1 MADNNLKISGEKKG
15 MLDRF
20 TNLFSVRRK
29 KSSSKHHSDASVNS
43 SSPTSPVSPH
53 FIPFQQRDGGAA
65 NPAESQ
71 NMKKSG
77 DGVSQSSSLSS
88 LKTDDGDLPFAD
100 SNSSGGGSV
109 RELSVG
115 PVNGERG
122 RDGAAALPSASSSQ
136 KVFSD
141 SVMEEVS
148 KRLQVDLK
156 ETKVLSPSEDKPF
169 SPTTLVSLNIPVS
182 MATETPKS
190 PNLTSISL
198 GSKKTLVK
206 TGEKGHSTALRGIT
220 LASSSSRGVTAQQEV
235 EPESSGGGTTAV
247 TSSRSFTGE
256 AAAAAWS
263 HPPTTDSQRGG
274 GPPALPY
281 KAVWVETHLGEEET
295 EGVGVAAKGGMQQEE
310 KGFRA
315 ESPPLLAIPVTVIPE
330 DDAEPAGALRGPSTL
345 PQRPPPATL
354 PRATI
359 SLAASAQE
367 FQTVPRRPEKPQT
380 NIRPQQGF
388 LQGKRGVW
396 ETWRTVSLPPNDTFF
411 AQKVVVSPESSLEE
425 EELPAGSSSESFHR
439 TEDKLLRGLQS
450 NRDTELKDNSS
461 LTTTQDSRQ
470 PHSRQLENRQ
480 PDSRQLENR
489 QPDSKQPENRQPDS
503 RQPENRQPD
512 NRQPDSRQPEN
523 RQPDNRQ
530 PDSRQL
536 ENRQPDS
543 RQPENRQLENRQPH
557 SRQPDSRQPENRQL
571 ENRQPDNRQ
580 PDSRLPDNRQPEN
593 RQPDNRQPENRQLE
607 NRQPHSQPHSRQP
620 ENRQLENRQLENR
633 QPDSRQPENRQTN
646 SRQLENRRPDN
657 RQPDSRLQDNRQL
670 ENGQPDNR
678 QPDNRLPDNRQPE
691 NRQADNRQP
700 DDRQPDSRLPD
711 NRQLENRQA
720 DNKQLENR
728 KLDNRQADNRQ
739 LENRQ
744 LDNRQADNRQS
755 DNRQPDSRQPDNE
768 TSLPVVEGKAHSESP
783 GLVDKSAFSVMNKSK
798 APVVRMGLKGRES
811 GPAGRVK
818 AAVSQQT
825 TGTGPKAP
833 SSAAAQKAKNV
844 TAKTHGA
851 NDGAKTEPLSNRAS
865 PQDHSSTA
873 SLLPV
878 WKNQSTTESRS
889 KLPKRSQSDSDGK
902 SQDKASTGSH
912 FSQKQLRFKEAAKLQ
927 TPAGGKTDP
936 DGAKT
941 QRSGSGILS
950 PTKSPKMTDVKLVH
964 RKLDQNFE
972 SANLSTCKEEEPE
985 KRGVKT
991 SPSGEEKGK
1000 DARKQQEST
1009 ASSASKSRLP
1019 VSSPVKRE
1027 GDDVIQ
1033 RSGFNLRTFSGP
1045 TDPGRETR
1053 TQSPDPIEP
1062 ETAPPPPESPKTG
1075 TGGVSLTKASKQLP
1089 RRSVSH
1095 KDADSPT
1102 SCDPLS
1108 PGTEKSTVLRF
1119 PKQNDNLKQ
1128 PPKRPVKDPAEASSG
1143 SLRQTRGPRS
1153 PTKVTLRNSQ
1163 HPAKL
1168 EHSDSLMGSAP
1179 KTKHFTTKDHT
1190 DGKTSDVTSKFKL
1203 AEEWAALTG
1212 DQTETTADKL
1222 MDGETRVLEA
1232 SLNPDAGDI
1241 PLLKDRNATLAEERP
1256 MRVTEKPSFQPAAS
1270 EAGGKQDVKQDQ
1282 AEAPQQ
1288 HVSRSQSMNTKQEL
1302 ETKSSWSAATTLTDS
1317 DVFGRQTQSCDPQS
1331 AREKEDKPA
1340 SLDGNTT
1347 LIHEDAT
1354 EMTSKPVVGGSV
1366 YREQLTQTHMEA
1378 FTAGPDSF
1386 TELMQVRSTAGTET
1400 ESFNDESGP
1409 TDAKA
1414 VSPDPATEETDKTL
1428 QMLKLGPGNSSE
1440 AEEETEW
1447 KDDRKVSEDQTETP
1461 AVWEMPG
1468 YAEKQSDKEVLTQI
1482 AHPGWKEKD
1491 PKPKETPNHSAAET
1505 RESQKVT
1512 EEFRETPDEGKLKN
1526 SITNSWRP
1534 KHPVP
1539 EEKGEANEEP
1549 RSVGVNVVQDMRAET
1564 EEEGPTCMAEAKEQG
1579 LLQNNGGENSPA
1591 ALQQVEAT
1599 AKQLLTKGAELKDGV
1614 SSKHID
1620 DVKRKAAQE
1629 KTSISSETSDA
1640 KPKDGSNRIENN
1652 LTPEDGETEYK
1663 RTGGKAK
1670 TAKESKSQN
1679 VHRKQKQDTVEG
1691 KERQKHSDDNKD
1703 DTDMSK
1709 SSTNSLVCEAET
1721 VKVEQ
1726 IPAESKDA
1734 INPDRPSLQD
1744 PEFIRPEEEKKS
1756 PHRNLD
1762 LDQKQIILSRNT
1774 EAIESSK
1781 SLMEET
1787 RVSEN
1792 EYYKVQ
1798 ILTTIAAAADQD
1810 QDGTEKSKP
1819 TEVRPNPGMNR
1830 MSETEE
1836 IQDLEPGT
1844 ESQSQWPNGETVSEA
1859 LQDRRAQTTRKHS
1872 SHQSKEDL
1880 QVPEKTPEGGTAEEL
1895 HGPDSG
1901 RSHTNVSDSSLK
1913 TLENETHRNSLCNQH
1928 NTTSTTVGQQ
1938 GVELKKPECAFMNS
1952 GLEQEPEAEEL
1963 EAPEDEGHSQSL
1975 HLQIERTEEENG
1987 ENTKESAEN
1996 GVRSAAKPTSDRL
2009 LDQTPTS
2016 VGDQNIENIQKDLET
2031 LEQSENVNLRS
2042 QQESDT
2048 VRAEGHGGTMKEPN
2062 IDATPET
2069 VRVPPEDTKDHA
2081 QAERSKSS
2089 EEGGA
2094 TGAAVDLSS
2103 QQVETS
2109 NVARQEEVPEP
2120 EQRSNHIHTPLE
2132 LRSETEKT
2140 ETQEN
2145 TTGSQTQRIID
2156 TKSRSESPE
2165 SEKEKDGNQNVAE
2178 SFIHVPPM
2186 VDSQICTT
2194 GGEWHEETANYRE
2207 EGAATSHP
2215 PVHHMERYSEVTLE
2229 VKVQDQTVGGHSSD
2243 TTHASD
2249 SECTETIRE
2258 DTEVISSLET
2268 KPCKEPRVLGKD
2280 LGKIKSTTT
2289 TTEVMLD
2296 ESKSAVQEDALYP
2309 IETKTTAVK
2318 SLVSVDRVNIPL
2330 QDQLPK
2336 NVTNLES
2343 ALAKEGGLTEAETSN
2358 TPSEQELETVEED
2371 EPESQ
2376 STTAEDAN
2384 IRNEGE
2390 SFPLESVMTDIS
2402 GAAQKIPVEREVEM
2416 VESVQT
2422 LECLNDQNLRVETR
2436 EGLEDPAKIQV
2447 QEHVDGRSSSD
2458 TSKTSKSQGRATES
2472 EHPDHQ
2478 TEQSSET
2485 LGIEGKETI
2494 CGEDEHFSV
2503 RTLSEDTKGSIDVQH
2518 KSSASETADSAGGIG
2533 AQQVQ
2538 EIPTADQHRGE
2549 TVECVLLEKAESEPP
2564 IEWTVAEEG
2573 VEMKTLEKD
2582 SEAPDAE
2589 RELKI
2594 PTQEAQEKKGG
2605 DSDLAPG
2612 SKADTDLEQN
2622 VLNEKAFELVRKVI
2636 SAASQQLTALA
2647 ADAKQTQTLE
2657 KSVSNKVD
2665 GGDQQGQSTAVS
2677 AKLTLKSSPQNNEDS
2692 KEESA
2697 AGTSG
2702 DLNLQTLEKTPP
2714 RLMFQELLSAS
2725 NELFSVPQ
2733 SLERNAGSP
2742 SSWLDVEHGGQ
2753 QKKEHKR
2760 ELHSST
2766 SLDESLKPDDIND
2779 FIRNIKAGGIPF
2791 SLPRKKPVLKKPPSP
2806 HFALPPIKEDH
2817 YEQTFDPLEF
2827 KFGLGKT
2834 GRTVTDLSPAMFIKH
2849 KAEHRESQSDATA
2862 AQPANASSGGEEQ
2875 HLQKEEK
2882 QAEAGKK
2889 EGQNNE
2895 PGKAKSRLESISIL
2909 SNLLTSPRTPRK
2921 TREEVSSSSTLSSD
2935 RHSGGNDVP
2944 LPTVTPDTG
2953 TETRTHQGQAP
2964 VHGAE
2969 SSHSLSPPL
2978 AASPEMVL
2986 SEHSK
2991 EDPKRNN
2998 WEVQT
3003 PQASAQTTQR
3013 NQNLSSVDP
3022 FLKSGI
3028 DASSGALKSSA
3039 GLTSPT
3045 ENTEKTFRNKGSVTK
3060 PKVPAVRNFHR
3071 RPGKL
3076 VIHEHAQF
3084 GGEAF
3089 EVFADVEDATTM
3101 KLSAVIS
3108 VKVVRG
3114 CWLLYEK
3121 PGFQGGII
3129 PLEEGAMDQIENMW
3143 TEEETLEPN
3152 QTDHPAPASPMVIG
3166 SLRLAVRD
3174 YSIPRIDLFSEVNGM
3189 GRVSSYCEDTAE
3201 LSSYGLPQ
3209 TTGSIKIHSGVW
3221 LVYID
3226 PGFQGFMQVLEVGE
3240 YPVPQSWGFP
3250 EPFIGSL
3257 RPLRMGPIKVEGP
3270 ADVKALVFEKPH
3282 FEGTCLEVD
3291 CDVYNLLEQDE
3302 EEEEADKAGVKKT
3315 SLSGVGSLK
3324 ILRGLW
3330 VGYLEADFEGQQYIL
3345 EEGEY
3350 SDCRDWGGSEEG
3362 LLSLRPVLAGFQAP
3376 HVELFSDSVNFGGR
3390 GHKVDLVGPVLNMEA
3405 NGHSTRTQSIN
3416 VTSGVWV
3423 AFEQPGF
3430 SGELYV
3436 LEKGLYACPED
3447 WGAENGRISSILPV
3461 FHDMLCGSSK
3471 FKVQLFSEEDFRG
3484 RELTLE
3490 DSAAALDEDFT
3501 PRSCKVLLGSWV
3513 AYEGSQ
3519 FTENMYVLDEGE
3531 YPNTDAMGLL
3541 LPDSKLRSI
3550 QTAGNE
3556 LSLPSI
3562 TLFSKGGCRG
3572 RRMMLTGGAVNLQRE
3587 GMDLH
3592 IRSVVVGGGMWVLY
3606 EGINFRGQQRLLR
3619 PGEARDLFVV
3629 TGWEQIGSLRPLM
3642 QPRVYFCLRNG
3653 ATGCLMTL
3661 NGEVDD
3667 IKLMRVQAVEDTGGA
3682 EQVWLY
3688 QDGHVSPKV
3697 AEDLFLGTAGGVVMA
3712 GARLCLSPER
3722 GKDNMLWSITQEGL
3736 VHCHLNPQL
3745 VLEVKGGN
3753 QYDKNQVILN
3763 SFSESKRNQ
3772 KWTLEIL

>member
-1 MADNNLKISGEKKG
+1 M
-15 MLDRF
+15 
-20 TNLFSVRRK
+20 
-29 KSSSKHHSDASVNS
+29 
-43 SSPTSPVSPH
+43 
-53 FIPFQQRDGGAA
+53 
-65 NPAESQ
+65 
-71 NMKKSG
+71 
-77 DGVSQSSSLSS
+77 
-88 LKTDDGDLPFAD
+88 
-100 SNSSGGGSV
+100 
-109 RELSVG
+109 
-115 PVNGERG
+115 
-122 RDGAAALPSASSSQ
+122 
-136 KVFSD
+136 
-141 SVMEEVS
+141 
-148 KRLQVDLK
+148 
-156 ETKVLSPSEDKPF
+156 
-169 SPTTLVSLNIPVS
+169 
-182 MATETPKS
+182 
-190 PNLTSISL
+190 
-198 GSKKTLVK
+198 
-206 TGEKGHSTALRGIT
+206 
-220 LASSSSRGVTAQQEV
+220 
-235 EPESSGGGTTAV
+235 
-247 TSSRSFTGE
+247 
-256 AAAAAWS
+256 
-263 HPPTTDSQRGG
+263 
-274 GPPALPY
+274 
-281 KAVWVETHLGEEET
+281 
-295 EGVGVAAKGGMQQEE
+295 
-310 KGFRA
+310 
-315 ESPPLLAIPVTVIPE
+315 
-330 DDAEPAGALRGPSTL
+330 
-345 PQRPPPATL
+345 
-354 PRATI
+354 
-359 SLAASAQE
+359 
-367 FQTVPRRPEKPQT
+367 
-380 NIRPQQGF
+380 
-388 LQGKRGVW
+388 
-396 ETWRTVSLPPNDTFF
+396 
-411 AQKVVVSPESSLEE
+411 
-425 EELPAGSSSESFHR
+425 
-439 TEDKLLRGLQS
+439 
-450 NRDTELKDNSS
+450 
-461 LTTTQDSRQ
+461 
-470 PHSRQLENRQ
+470 
-480 PDSRQLENR
+480 
-489 QPDSKQPENRQPDS
+489 
-503 RQPENRQPD
+503 
-512 NRQPDSRQPEN
+512 
-523 RQPDNRQ
+523 
-530 PDSRQL
+530 
-536 ENRQPDS
+536 
-543 RQPENRQLENRQPH
+543 
-557 SRQPDSRQPENRQL
+557 
-571 ENRQPDNRQ
+571 
-580 PDSRLPDNRQPEN
+580 
-593 RQPDNRQPENRQLE
+593 
-607 NRQPHSQPHSRQP
+607 
-620 ENRQLENRQLENR
+620 
-633 QPDSRQPENRQTN
+633 
-646 SRQLENRRPDN
+646 
-657 RQPDSRLQDNRQL
+657 
-670 ENGQPDNR
+670 
-678 QPDNRLPDNRQPE
+678 
-691 NRQADNRQP
+691 
-700 DDRQPDSRLPD
+700 
-711 NRQLENRQA
+711 
-720 DNKQLENR
+720 
-728 KLDNRQADNRQ
+728 
-739 LENRQ
+739 
-744 LDNRQADNRQS
+744 
-755 DNRQPDSRQPDNE
+755 
-768 TSLPVVEGKAHSESP
+768 
-783 GLVDKSAFSVMNKSK
+783 
-798 APVVRMGLKGRES
+798 
-811 GPAGRVK
+811 
-818 AAVSQQT
+818 
-825 TGTGPKAP
+825 
-833 SSAAAQKAKNV
+833 
-844 TAKTHGA
+844 
-851 NDGAKTEPLSNRAS
+851 
-865 PQDHSSTA
+865 
-873 SLLPV
+873 
-878 WKNQSTTESRS
+878 
-889 KLPKRSQSDSDGK
+889 
-902 SQDKASTGSH
+902 
-912 FSQKQLRFKEAAKLQ
+912 
-927 TPAGGKTDP
+927 
-936 DGAKT
+936 
-941 QRSGSGILS
+941 
-950 PTKSPKMTDVKLVH
+950 
-964 RKLDQNFE
+964 
-972 SANLSTCKEEEPE
+972 
-985 KRGVKT
+985 
-991 SPSGEEKGK
+991 
-1000 DARKQQEST
+1000 
-1009 ASSASKSRLP
+1009 
-1019 VSSPVKRE
+1019 
-1027 GDDVIQ
+1027 
-1033 RSGFNLRTFSGP
+1033 
-1045 TDPGRETR
+1045 
-1053 TQSPDPIEP
+1053 
-1062 ETAPPPPESPKTG
+1062 
-1075 TGGVSLTKASKQLP
+1075 SLTKASKQLP

-1270 EAGGKQDVKQDQ
+1270 EAGGKQDVKQNQ

-1347 LIHEDAT
+1347 LIHEDTT

-1428 QMLKLGPGNSSE
+1428 QMLKLGSGNSSE

-1468 YAEKQSDKEVLTQI
+1468 NAEKQSDKEALTQT

-1491 PKPKETPNHSAAET
+1491 PKPKETPNDPAAET
-1505 RESQKVT
+1505 RESHKVT

-1549 RSVGVNVVQDMRAET
+1549 QSVGVNVLQDMRAET

-1640 KPKDGSNRIENN
+1640 KPKDGSNRTENS

-1679 VHRKQKQDTVEG
+1679 VHREQKQDTVEG

-1709 SSTNSLVCEAET
+1709 SSTNSLVCETET

-1762 LDQKQIILSRNT
+1762 LDQKQIILSKNT

-1836 IQDLEPGT
+1836 IRDLQPGT

-1913 TLENETHRNSLCNQH
+1913 TLENETHRSSLCNQR

-1963 EAPEDEGHSQSL
+1963 EVPEDEGHSQSL

-2165 SEKEKDGNQNVAE
+2165 SEKEKDGNQNVPE

-2215 PVHHMERYSEVTLE
+2215 PGHHMEHYSEVTLE

-2358 TPSEQELETVEED
+2358 TPSEQETVEE
-2371 EPESQ
+2371 
-2376 STTAEDAN
+2376 
-2384 IRNEGE
+2384 EGE
-2390 SFPLESVMTDIS
+2390 GFPLESVMKEVS

-2416 VESVQT
+2416 VESEQT
-2422 LECLNDQNLRVETR
+2422 LECLNDQNLRAETR

-2447 QEHVDGRSSSD
+2447 QEHVEGRSSSD
-2458 TSKTSKSQGRATES
+2458 AERASEPAESFMDVTKSASDLQQLISTTDEEQYRITSKSQDRAAES

-2494 CGEDEHFSV
+2494 CEEDEHFSV

-2518 KSSASETADSAGGIG
+2518 KSSASETADSAGDIG

-2549 TVECVLLEKAESEPP
+2549 TVECVLLEKPESEPP

-2573 VEMKTLEKD
+2573 VEMKTLGKD

-2594 PTQEAQEKKGG
+2594 PTQEAQEKKVG

-2657 KSVSNKVD
+2657 KSVSDKVD

-2677 AKLTLKSSPQNNEDS
+2677 PKLTLKSSPQKNEDS

-2697 AGTSG
+2697 AGTSE

-3060 PKVPAVRNFHR
+3060 PKVRTNKLTDVNTKPAQYVRGRAVPLREKASH
-3071 RPGKL
+3071 
-3076 VIHEHAQF
+3076 
-3084 GGEAF
+3084 
-3089 EVFADVEDATTM
+3089 
-3101 KLSAVIS
+3101 LSA
-3108 VKVVRG
+3108 
-3114 CWLLYEK
+3114 
-3121 PGFQGGII
+3121 
-3129 PLEEGAMDQIENMW
+3129 
-3143 TEEETLEPN
+3143 
-3152 QTDHPAPASPMVIG
+3152 
-3166 SLRLAVRD
+3166 
-3174 YSIPRIDLFSEVNGM
+3174 
-3189 GRVSSYCEDTAE
+3189 RV
-3201 LSSYGLPQ
+3201 
-3209 TTGSIKIHSGVW
+3209 
-3221 LVYID
+3221 
-3226 PGFQGFMQVLEVGE
+3226 
-3240 YPVPQSWGFP
+3240 
-3250 EPFIGSL
+3250 
-3257 RPLRMGPIKVEGP
+3257 
-3270 ADVKALVFEKPH
+3270 
-3282 FEGTCLEVD
+3282 
-3291 CDVYNLLEQDE
+3291 
-3302 EEEEADKAGVKKT
+3302 
-3315 SLSGVGSLK
+3315 LK
-3324 ILRGLW
+3324 
-3330 VGYLEADFEGQQYIL
+3330 
-3345 EEGEY
+3345 
-3350 SDCRDWGGSEEG
+3350 
-3362 LLSLRPVLAGFQAP
+3362 
-3376 HVELFSDSVNFGGR
+3376 
-3390 GHKVDLVGPVLNMEA
+3390 
-3405 NGHSTRTQSIN
+3405 
-3416 VTSGVWV
+3416 
-3423 AFEQPGF
+3423 
-3430 SGELYV
+3430 
-3436 LEKGLYACPED
+3436 CP
-3447 WGAENGRISSILPV
+3447 
-3461 FHDMLCGSSK
+3461 
-3471 FKVQLFSEEDFRG
+3471 
-3484 RELTLE
+3484 
-3490 DSAAALDEDFT
+3490 
-3501 PRSCKVLLGSWV
+3501 
-3513 AYEGSQ
+3513 
-3519 FTENMYVLDEGE
+3519 
-3531 YPNTDAMGLL
+3531 
-3541 LPDSKLRSI
+3541 
-3550 QTAGNE
+3550 
-3556 LSLPSI
+3556 
-3562 TLFSKGGCRG
+3562 
-3572 RRMMLTGGAVNLQRE
+3572 
-3587 GMDLH
+3587 
-3592 IRSVVVGGGMWVLY
+3592 
-3606 EGINFRGQQRLLR
+3606 
-3619 PGEARDLFVV
+3619 
-3629 TGWEQIGSLRPLM
+3629 
-3642 QPRVYFCLRNG
+3642 
-3653 ATGCLMTL
+3653 
-3661 NGEVDD
+3661 
-3667 IKLMRVQAVEDTGGA
+3667 
-3682 EQVWLY
+3682 
-3688 QDGHVSPKV
+3688 
-3697 AEDLFLGTAGGVVMA
+3697 
-3712 GARLCLSPER
+3712 
-3722 GKDNMLWSITQEGL
+3722 
-3736 VHCHLNPQL
+3736 
-3745 VLEVKGGN
+3745 
-3753 QYDKNQVILN
+3753 
-3763 SFSESKRNQ
+3763 
-3772 KWTLEIL
+3772 

>member
-1 MADNNLKISGEKKG
+1 
-15 MLDRF
+15 
-20 TNLFSVRRK
+20 
-29 KSSSKHHSDASVNS
+29 
-43 SSPTSPVSPH
+43 
-53 FIPFQQRDGGAA
+53 
-65 NPAESQ
+65 
-71 NMKKSG
+71 
-77 DGVSQSSSLSS
+77 
-88 LKTDDGDLPFAD
+88 
-100 SNSSGGGSV
+100 
-109 RELSVG
+109 
-115 PVNGERG
+115 
-122 RDGAAALPSASSSQ
+122 
-136 KVFSD
+136 
-141 SVMEEVS
+141 
-148 KRLQVDLK
+148 
-156 ETKVLSPSEDKPF
+156 
-169 SPTTLVSLNIPVS
+169 
-182 MATETPKS
+182 
-190 PNLTSISL
+190 
-198 GSKKTLVK
+198 
-206 TGEKGHSTALRGIT
+206 
-220 LASSSSRGVTAQQEV
+220 
-235 EPESSGGGTTAV
+235 
-247 TSSRSFTGE
+247 
-256 AAAAAWS
+256 
-263 HPPTTDSQRGG
+263 
-274 GPPALPY
+274 
-281 KAVWVETHLGEEET
+281 
-295 EGVGVAAKGGMQQEE
+295 
-310 KGFRA
+310 
-315 ESPPLLAIPVTVIPE
+315 
-330 DDAEPAGALRGPSTL
+330 
-345 PQRPPPATL
+345 
-354 PRATI
+354 
-359 SLAASAQE
+359 
-367 FQTVPRRPEKPQT
+367 
-380 NIRPQQGF
+380 
-388 LQGKRGVW
+388 
-396 ETWRTVSLPPNDTFF
+396 
-411 AQKVVVSPESSLEE
+411 
-425 EELPAGSSSESFHR
+425 
-439 TEDKLLRGLQS
+439 
-450 NRDTELKDNSS
+450 
-461 LTTTQDSRQ
+461 
-470 PHSRQLENRQ
+470 
-480 PDSRQLENR
+480 
-489 QPDSKQPENRQPDS
+489 
-503 RQPENRQPD
+503 
-512 NRQPDSRQPEN
+512 
-523 RQPDNRQ
+523 
-530 PDSRQL
+530 
-536 ENRQPDS
+536 
-543 RQPENRQLENRQPH
+543 
-557 SRQPDSRQPENRQL
+557 
-571 ENRQPDNRQ
+571 
-580 PDSRLPDNRQPEN
+580 
-593 RQPDNRQPENRQLE
+593 
-607 NRQPHSQPHSRQP
+607 
-620 ENRQLENRQLENR
+620 
-633 QPDSRQPENRQTN
+633 
-646 SRQLENRRPDN
+646 
-657 RQPDSRLQDNRQL
+657 
-670 ENGQPDNR
+670 
-678 QPDNRLPDNRQPE
+678 
-691 NRQADNRQP
+691 
-700 DDRQPDSRLPD
+700 
-711 NRQLENRQA
+711 
-720 DNKQLENR
+720 
-728 KLDNRQADNRQ
+728 
-739 LENRQ
+739 
-744 LDNRQADNRQS
+744 
-755 DNRQPDSRQPDNE
+755 
-768 TSLPVVEGKAHSESP
+768 
-783 GLVDKSAFSVMNKSK
+783 MNKTK
-798 APVVRMGLKGRES
+798 APVVRIGLKGREAGS
-811 GPAGRVK
+811 SGRVK
-818 AAVSQQT
+818 AAISQLT
-825 TGTGPKAP
+825 TGSGPKAP
-833 SSAAAQKAKNV
+833 SSAGAQKAKNV

-851 NDGAKTEPLSNRAS
+851 KDGAKTEPLSNRAS
-865 PQDHSSTA
+865 QQEHGSTT
-873 SLLPV
+873 SMLPV

-889 KLPKRSQSDSDGK
+889 KLLKRSQSDSDGK

-927 TPAGGKTDP
+927 TPDP

-991 SPSGEEKGK
+991 SPSGEEKGT
-1000 DARKQQEST
+1000 DARKQPEST

-1033 RSGFNLRTFSGP
+1033 RSRFNLRAFSGP
-1045 TDPGRETR
+1045 TDSGRETR

-1062 ETAPPPPESPKTG
+1062 ETAPPPPESPKKG

-1089 RRSVSH
+1089 RRSLSH
-1095 KDADSPT
+1095 KEADSPT
-1102 SCDPLS
+1102 SSDPLS
-1108 PGTEKSTVLRF
+1108 PGTEKSTISRF
-1119 PKQNDNLKQ
+1119 PKQNENLKQ
-1128 PPKRPVKDPAEASSG
+1128 PLKRPVKDMAEASSG

-1163 HPAKL
+1163 HPAKP
-1168 EHSDSLMGSAP
+1168 EHSDSPMGSAP
-1179 KTKHFTTKDHT
+1179 KTKDFTTKDHT
-1190 DGKTSDVTSKFKL
+1190 DGKTSDVRSKFKL
-1203 AEEWAALTG
+1203 AEEWAALME

-1222 MDGETRVLEA
+1222 MDGETTVLEA
-1232 SLNPDAGDI
+1232 SLNPDAEDI

-1256 MRVTEKPSFQPAAS
+1256 MRVTDKPSFQPAAS
-1270 EAGGKQDVKQDQ
+1270 EANEDPVDGGKQDVKQDQ

-1288 HVSRSQSMNTKQEL
+1288 HVSLSQSMNTKQEL
-1302 ETKSSWSAATTLTDS
+1302 ETKSSWNAAITLTDS

-1331 AREKEDKPA
+1331 AREKEDEPA

-1354 EMTSKPVVGGSV
+1354 KMASKPVVGGSV

-1378 FTAGPDSF
+1378 LTAGPDSF

-1400 ESFNDESGP
+1400 ESFNDESRH

-1414 VSPDPATEETDKTL
+1414 VSPDPTTEETDKTL
-1428 QMLKLGPGNSSE
+1428 QTLKLGPGNSSE

-1468 YAEKQSDKEVLTQI
+1468 NAEKQSDKEVLTQT

-1491 PKPKETPNHSAAET
+1491 PKPKETPDDSAAET
-1505 RESQKVT
+1505 MESQKVI
-1512 EEFRETPDEGKLKN
+1512 EEFRETPDEGKLVN

-1549 RSVGVNVVQDMRAET
+1549 QSVGVNVLQDMRAET

-1579 LLQNNGGENSPA
+1579 LLQNNGGKNSPA

-1599 AKQLLTKGAELKDGV
+1599 AKHLLTKGAELKDDV
-1614 SSKHID
+1614 SSNHTD

-1640 KPKDGSNRIENN
+1640 KPEDGSNRTENS

-1679 VHRKQKQDTVEG
+1679 VHREQKQETVEG

-1709 SSTNSLVCEAET
+1709 SSTNSLVCETET

-1762 LDQKQIILSRNT
+1762 LDEKQIILSRNT

-1787 RVSEN
+1787 GVSEN
-1792 EYYKVQ
+1792 EDYKVQ
-1798 ILTTIAAAADQD
+1798 IFTTIAAAADQD

-1819 TEVRPNPGMNR
+1819 TEVRSNPGMNR

-1859 LQDRRAQTTRKHS
+1859 LQDRKAQRTRKHS

-1880 QVPEKTPEGGTAEEL
+1880 QVPEKTPEGGTEEEL

-1928 NTTSTTVGQQ
+1928 NTTSTTLGQQ

-1952 GLEQEPEAEEL
+1952 GLKQEPEAEEL
-1963 EAPEDEGHSQSL
+1963 EAPEDKGHSQSL
-1975 HLQIERTEEENG
+1975 HLQIERTEEENS
-1987 ENTKESAEN
+1987 ENTRESAEN
-1996 GVRSAAKPTSDRL
+1996 GVRSVAKPTSDRL
-2009 LDQTPTS
+2009 LDQTPSS

-2031 LEQSENVNLRS
+2031 LEQTENVNLQS

-2048 VRAEGHGGTMKEPN
+2048 VRAEAHVGTMKEPN

-2081 QAERSKSS
+2081 QAERSKIS

-2120 EQRSNHIHTPLE
+2120 EQRSKHIHTPLE

-2156 TKSRSESPE
+2156 TKSRSESPD
-2165 SEKEKDGNQNVAE
+2165 SEKEKDENQKVAE
-2178 SFIHVPPM
+2178 SFIHVPSV
-2186 VDSQICTT
+2186 VDSQICAT

-2207 EGAATSHP
+2207 EGATTSHP

-2229 VKVQDQTVGGHSSD
+2229 VKVQDQTVGGQSSD

-2268 KPCKEPRVLGKD
+2268 KPSIEPRVLGND

-2296 ESKSAVQEDALYP
+2296 ESKSPVQEDALYP
-2309 IETKTTAVK
+2309 NETKTTPVE
-2318 SLVSVDRVNIPL
+2318 SLVSVDRVNNPL

-2358 TPSEQELETVEED
+2358 TPSEQEPETVEED

-2390 SFPLESVMTDIS
+2390 GFPLESVMKEVS

-2416 VESVQT
+2416 VESEQT
-2422 LECLNDQNLRVETR
+2422 LECLNDKNLRAETR
-2436 EGLEDPAKIQV
+2436 EGLEVPAKIQV

-2458 TSKTSKSQGRATES
+2458 AERASEPAESFMDITKSASDLQQLISTTDEEQDRIISKTSKSQDRAAES
-2472 EHPDHQ
+2472 KLPDHQ

-2503 RTLSEDTKGSIDVQH
+2503 RTLSEDTNGSIDVKH
-2518 KSSASETADSAGGIG
+2518 KSSASETADSAGDIG

-2538 EIPTADQHRGE
+2538 EIPTDDQHRGE
-2549 TVECVLLEKAESEPP
+2549 TVECVLLEKPESQPP
-2564 IEWTVAEEG
+2564 IDRTAAEEG
-2573 VEMKTLEKD
+2573 AEMKTLEKD
-2582 SEAPDAE
+2582 SKAPKLL
-2589 RELKI
+2589 LKI
-2594 PTQEAQEKKGG
+2594 STQGAQEKKVG
-2605 DSDLAPG
+2605 DSDLAPV

-2636 SAASQQLTALA
+2636 SSASQQLTALA

-2677 AKLTLKSSPQNNEDS
+2677 PKLTLKSSPQNNEDS
-2692 KEESA
+2692 KEDSA

-2921 TREEVSSSSTLSSD
+2921 TREEVASSGTLSSD
-2935 RHSGGNDVP
+2935 RHSGGTDVL

-2953 TETRTHQGQAP
+2953 SETRTHQGQAS

-2969 SSHSLSPPL
+2969 FSRSLSPPL

-3003 PQASAQTTQR
+3003 TQDSAQTTQR
-3013 NQNLSSVDP
+3013 NQNLSAVDP

-3028 DASSGALKSSA
+3028 DASNGGLKSSA

-3045 ENTEKTFRNKGSVTK
+3045 ENTEETFRNKGSVTK

-3089 EVFADVEDATTM
+3089 EVFADLEDATTM

-3121 PGFQGGII
+3121 PGFQGGVI
-3129 PLEEGAMDQIENMW
+3129 PLEEGVMDQIENMW

-3226 PGFQGFMQVLEVGE
+3226 PGFQGVMQVLEVGE
-3240 YPVPQSWGFP
+3240 YPVPQSWGFS

-3257 RPLRMGPIKVEGP
+3257 RPLRM
-3270 ADVKALVFEKPH
+3270 
-3282 FEGTCLEVD
+3282 
-3291 CDVYNLLEQDE
+3291 
-3302 EEEEADKAGVKKT
+3302 
-3315 SLSGVGSLK
+3315 
-3324 ILRGLW
+3324 
-3330 VGYLEADFEGQQYIL
+3330 
-3345 EEGEY
+3345 
-3350 SDCRDWGGSEEG
+3350 
-3362 LLSLRPVLAGFQAP
+3362 
-3376 HVELFSDSVNFGGR
+3376 
-3390 GHKVDLVGPVLNMEA
+3390 
-3405 NGHSTRTQSIN
+3405 
-3416 VTSGVWV
+3416 
-3423 AFEQPGF
+3423 
-3430 SGELYV
+3430 
-3436 LEKGLYACPED
+3436 
-3447 WGAENGRISSILPV
+3447 
-3461 FHDMLCGSSK
+3461 
-3471 FKVQLFSEEDFRG
+3471 VQ
-3484 RELTLE
+3484 
-3490 DSAAALDEDFT
+3490 
-3501 PRSCKVLLGSWV
+3501 
-3513 AYEGSQ
+3513 
-3519 FTENMYVLDEGE
+3519 
-3531 YPNTDAMGLL
+3531 
-3541 LPDSKLRSI
+3541 
-3550 QTAGNE
+3550 
-3556 LSLPSI
+3556 
-3562 TLFSKGGCRG
+3562 
-3572 RRMMLTGGAVNLQRE
+3572 
-3587 GMDLH
+3587 
-3592 IRSVVVGGGMWVLY
+3592 
-3606 EGINFRGQQRLLR
+3606 
-3619 PGEARDLFVV
+3619 
-3629 TGWEQIGSLRPLM
+3629 
-3642 QPRVYFCLRNG
+3642 
-3653 ATGCLMTL
+3653 
-3661 NGEVDD
+3661 
-3667 IKLMRVQAVEDTGGA
+3667 
-3682 EQVWLY
+3682 
-3688 QDGHVSPKV
+3688 
-3697 AEDLFLGTAGGVVMA
+3697 
-3712 GARLCLSPER
+3712 
-3722 GKDNMLWSITQEGL
+3722 
-3736 VHCHLNPQL
+3736 
-3745 VLEVKGGN
+3745 
-3753 QYDKNQVILN
+3753 
-3763 SFSESKRNQ
+3763 
-3772 KWTLEIL
+3772 

>member
-29 KSSSKHHSDASVNS
+29 KSSSKHQSDASVRS
-43 SSPTSPVSPH
+43 GSPTSPVSPH
-53 FIPFQQRDGGAA
+53 FTPFQQRDGGAA

-71 NMKKSG
+71 KTKKSG

-122 RDGAAALPSASSSQ
+122 RDGAGALPSASSSQ

-156 ETKVLSPSEDKPF
+156 ETKVLSPSEEKPF

-220 LASSSSRGVTAQQEV
+220 LASSSSRDVTAQQ
-235 EPESSGGGTTAV
+235 EPESSGGGTTAL
-247 TSSRSFTGE
+247 TSSRSLTRE
-256 AAAAAWS
+256 AAWS

-295 EGVGVAAKGGMQQEE
+295 EGAGVAAKGGMQQEE

-315 ESPPLLAIPVTVIPE
+315 DSPPLLAIPVTVIPE

-345 PQRPPPATL
+345 PHRPPPATL

-367 FQTVPRRPEKPQT
+367 FQTVPRRPEKHQT

-396 ETWRTVSLPPNDTFF
+396 ETRRTVSLPPNDTFF

-425 EELPAGSSSESFHR
+425 EEPPAGSSSESFHR
-439 TEDKLLRGLQS
+439 TEEKLLRGLQS

-461 LTTTQDSRQ
+461 LATTQDSRQ
-470 PHSRQLENRQ
+470 PEIRQPDTRQLENKQLENRQPDNRQPDIRQLENRQPENRQPDTRQLENKQLENRQPDNRQPDTRQLENKQLENRQPDNRQPDSRRPENRQLENSRQPDSRLPDNRQLENRQPYSRQPENTQPDSRQPENRQ

-489 QPDSKQPENRQPDS
+489 QPDSRRPENRQPDNRQLENRQPASQLPDNRQADNRQLENRQPDS

-512 NRQPDSRQPEN
+512 NRQPDSR
-523 RQPDNRQ
+523 
-530 PDSRQL
+530 
-536 ENRQPDS
+536 
-543 RQPENRQLENRQPH
+543 
-557 SRQPDSRQPENRQL
+557 
-571 ENRQPDNRQ
+571 
-580 PDSRLPDNRQPEN
+580 LPD
-593 RQPDNRQPENRQLE
+593 
-607 NRQPHSQPHSRQP
+607 
-620 ENRQLENRQLENR
+620 NRQLENR
-633 QPDSRQPENRQTN
+633 QPDSRRPE
-646 SRQLENRRPDN
+646 
-657 RQPDSRLQDNRQL
+657 
-670 ENGQPDNR
+670 NR
-678 QPDNRLPDNRQPE
+678 QPDNRPLENRQPASRLPDNRQADNRQPE
-691 NRQADNRQP
+691 NRQP
-700 DDRQPDSRLPD
+700 I
-711 NRQLENRQA
+711 
-720 DNKQLENR
+720 
-728 KLDNRQADNRQ
+728 
-739 LENRQ
+739 
-744 LDNRQADNRQS
+744 
-755 DNRQPDSRQPDNE
+755 NRQPDSRQPDND

-783 GLVDKSAFSVMNKSK
+783 GLVDTSAFSVMNKTK

-825 TGTGPKAP
+825 TGSGPKTP

-865 PQDHSSTA
+865 QQDHSSTV

-902 SQDKASTGSH
+902 CQDKASTGSH

-972 SANLSTCKEEEPE
+972 SANLSTCKEDEPE
-985 KRGVKT
+985 KKGVKT

-1062 ETAPPPPESPKTG
+1062 ETAPPPPESPKKG

-1095 KDADSPT
+1095 KETVSPP
-1102 SCDPLS
+1102 SGDPLS
-1108 PGTEKSTVLRF
+1108 PGTEKSTISWF
-1119 PKQNDNLKQ
+1119 PKQNENLKL

-1163 HPAKL
+1163 HPAKP

-1190 DGKTSDVTSKFKL
+1190 DGKTSDVTSKFKP
-1203 AEEWAALTG
+1203 AEEWAALTE

-1222 MDGETRVLEA
+1222 MDGETTVLEA

-1241 PLLKDRNATLAEERP
+1241 PLLKDRNATLAEEQP

-1386 TELMQVRSTAGTET
+1386 TELMEVRSTAGTET
-1400 ESFNDESGP
+1400 ESFTDESRP

-1414 VSPDPATEETDKTL
+1414 VSPDPTTEDTDKTL
-1428 QMLKLGPGNSSE
+1428 QTLKLGPGNSSE

-1447 KDDRKVSEDQTETP
+1447 KDDGKVSEDQTETP

-1468 YAEKQSDKEVLTQI
+1468 NAEKQSDKEVLTQT

-1491 PKPKETPNHSAAET
+1491 PKPKETPNDSAAET

-1512 EEFRETPDEGKLKN
+1512 EEFRETPDEGKLVN

-1549 RSVGVNVVQDMRAET
+1549 QSVGVNVLQDMRAET
-1564 EEEGPTCMAEAKEQG
+1564 EEEGPTCMAEDKEQG
-1579 LLQNNGGENSPA
+1579 LLQNDGGENSPA

-1599 AKQLLTKGAELKDGV
+1599 AKQLLTKGAELKDDA
-1614 SSKHID
+1614 SSKHTD
-1620 DVKRKAAQE
+1620 DAAQE
-1629 KTSISSETSDA
+1629 KTSISFETSDA
-1640 KPKDGSNRIENN
+1640 KPEDGSNRTENS

-1679 VHRKQKQDTVEG
+1679 VHREQKQETVEG
-1691 KERQKHSDDNKD
+1691 KEQQKHSDDNKD

-1709 SSTNSLVCEAET
+1709 SSTNSLVCETET

-1726 IPAESKDA
+1726 IPAECKDA

-1787 RVSEN
+1787 GFSKN
-1792 EYYKVQ
+1792 EDYKVQ

-1844 ESQSQWPNGETVSEA
+1844 ESQRPNGETVSEA
-1859 LQDRRAQTTRKHS
+1859 LQDISAQTTCKHS

-1987 ENTKESAEN
+1987 ENTRESAEN

-2031 LEQSENVNLRS
+2031 LAQSENVNLRS

-2048 VRAEGHGGTMKEPN
+2048 VKAEGHGGTMKEPN

-2094 TGAAVDLSS
+2094 TGAAVALSS

-2109 NVARQEEVPEP
+2109 NVARQKEVPEP
-2120 EQRSNHIHTPLE
+2120 EQRSKHIHTPLE

-2156 TKSRSESPE
+2156 TKSRNVSPE

-2229 VKVQDQTVGGHSSD
+2229 VKVQDQTVGRHSSD

-2249 SECTETIRE
+2249 SECTKTIRE

-2268 KPCKEPRVLGKD
+2268 KPCKEPRVLWND
-2280 LGKIKSTTT
+2280 LGKIESTTT

-2296 ESKSAVQEDALYP
+2296 ESKSPVQEDALYP
-2309 IETKTTAVK
+2309 NETKTTPVE
-2318 SLVSVDRVNIPL
+2318 SLVSVDKVNIPL

-2358 TPSEQELETVEED
+2358 TSSEQEPETVEE
-2371 EPESQ
+2371 
-2376 STTAEDAN
+2376 
-2384 IRNEGE
+2384 EGE
-2390 SFPLESVMTDIS
+2390 GFPLESVMTEVS

-2416 VESVQT
+2416 VESEQT
-2422 LECLNDQNLRVETR
+2422 LQCLNDQNLRAETR
-2436 EGLEDPAKIQV
+2436 EGLEVPAKIQV

-2458 TSKTSKSQGRATES
+2458 AERASEPAESFMDVTKSASDLQQLISITDEEQDRITSKTSKSQDRAAES
-2472 EHPDHQ
+2472 EHPDQQ

-2485 LGIEGKETI
+2485 LGIEGEETI
-2494 CGEDEHFSV
+2494 CREDEHFSV
-2503 RTLSEDTKGSIDVQH
+2503 RTLSEDTKGSIDVKH
-2518 KSSASETADSAGGIG
+2518 KSSASETADSAEDIG

-2549 TVECVLLEKAESEPP
+2549 TVECVLLKKPKSQPP
-2564 IEWTVAEEG
+2564 IDQTAAEEG
-2573 VEMKTLEKD
+2573 AEMKTSEKD

-2589 RELKI
+2589 QELKI
-2594 PTQEAQEKKGG
+2594 STQGAQEKKVG

-2612 SKADTDLEQN
+2612 SKADTDLEEN

-2636 SAASQQLTALA
+2636 SVASQQLMALA
-2647 ADAKQTQTLE
+2647 GDAKQTQTLQ
-2657 KSVSNKVD
+2657 KSVSIKVD
-2665 GGDQQGQSTAVS
+2665 GGDQQGQPTAVS
-2677 AKLTLKSSPQNNEDS
+2677 PKLTLKSSPQNNEDS

-2714 RLMFQELLSAS
+2714 RLMFQEPLSAS

-2753 QKKEHKR
+2753 HKKEHKR

-2766 SLDESLKPDDIND
+2766 SLDLSLKPDDIND

-2817 YEQTFDPLEF
+2817 FEQTFDPLEF

-2882 QAEAGKK
+2882 QAEAIKK

-2921 TREEVSSSSTLSSD
+2921 TREEVASSSPLSSD
-2935 RHSGGNDVP
+2935 RHSRGTDVP

-2953 TETRTHQGQAP
+2953 SETRTHQGQAP

-2969 SSHSLSPPL
+2969 SSRSLSPPL

-3003 PQASAQTTQR
+3003 TQASAQTTKR
-3013 NQNLSSVDP
+3013 NQNFSAVDP

-3028 DASSGALKSSA
+3028 DTSSGGLKSSV

-3045 ENTEKTFRNKGSVTK
+3045 GNTEKTFRNKGSVTK

-3129 PLEEGAMDQIENMW
+3129 PLEEGVMDQIENMW

-3315 SLSGVGSLK
+3315 ALSGVGSLK

-3345 EEGEY
+3345 EEGDY

-3362 LLSLRPVLAGFQAP
+3362 LLSLRPVLADFQAP

-3447 WGAENGRISSILPV
+3447 WGAQNDRISSILPV
-3461 FHDMLCGSSK
+3461 FHDMLCGSAK

-3490 DSAAALDEDFT
+3490 DSAAELDEDFT